1 LERLVATKH
10 QATTGG
16 DDQAD
21 TIADI
26 LLLLPNAPPADAEL
40 ILNIPARFAARAR
53 EAEAAGRDGE
63 AGRFAAVADVL
74 GDLLSGRIAS
84 DTTSPQPSAAT
95 PPITLA
101 SSDPAIATTAA
112 TTPDSSDG
120 RKSGPNADTLVRLAP
135 LTSPPEAMGIGRI
148 NDDPKTTPSNNELPD
163 GILPGTTPVVGSR
176 PVVSTPTVAAVGDM
190 RSQPL
195 VATIWP
201 RGTPSVLALL
211 AKLEQQITVDYAG
224 PLPSDDQADTIAD
237 ILLLLPSAPPA
248 DAKQV
253 LSTPARLAKRAR
265 EAAAAGRY
273 EQASRFAALSDVL
286 EGLLGS
292 NTSGDRAM
300 PKASRQPGE
309 EPSPAAPLGDPVVA
323 LAGER
328 DDANFIDHPLT
339 SRTRDGV
346 AVPMSGPVELGNQLP
361 VGEPAGRSNDDRSDV
376 GQMAVAEAPGRQ
388 EPVFVA
394 AQPMGSASAAALLAK
409 LEQQI
414 TSDLHATL
422 DESDTIADILLLLP
436 NAPPA
441 DANLVLNAPAR
452 FANRAREAESAGRHD
467 EADRFATLADVLD
480 GLLHGRAPD
489 ERAETRPHPDV
500 LLSAAALAN
509 PAVPAPPMPGTADSV
524 ARAPSDAL
532 AMVTAGPVAQAS
544 IVSTST
550 IAPTLDV
557 PGLDASEGATAPS
570 LSTRVTTRT
579 TAEPVGRESDSRPGA
594 AIQAGA
600 EVRLPP
606 TDANVPDVSR
616 RIPPAKQA
624 ASPFLPQT
632 ETARP
637 PPVPERLRVARLTD
651 SDANANFSG
660 TVSSSESTARRRTSA
675 KAPTAPAERASR
687 VAGPPAT
694 TISTATT
701 TTGDPQCRAIL
712 QKFSLGEDPSDAER
726 SYLRNGCHRG

>member
-1 LERLVATKH
+1 MLILMAGVWRFPHRGLAFHISVFACLLLVVTVQSVASYARDGNTQAFAAVSRGGPASASSLLVKLERLVATNH

-40 ILNIPARFAARAR
+40 ILNIPAHFAARAR

-63 AGRFAAVADVL
+63 AGRFAAVAAVL
-74 GDLLSGRIAS
+74 GDLLSGRTAS
-84 DTTSPQPSAAT
+84 DTTSPQPPAAT

-101 SSDPAIATTAA
+101 SSDPAIVTTAA
-112 TTPDSSDG
+112 TLPN
-120 RKSGPNADTLVRLAP
+120 SGDDAKAGQNAGTLIRLAP
-135 LTSPPEAMGIGRI
+135 LTSPSEAVGIGRI
-148 NDDPKTTPSNNELPD
+148 NDGPKTTPSSDELPD
-163 GILPGTTPVVGSR
+163 GILLGTTPVAGAR
-176 PVVSTPTVAAVGDM
+176 PAVNTPSDAAAADM

-201 RGTPSVLALL
+201 RGAPSVLALL
-211 AKLEQQITVDYAG
+211 AKLEQQITIDYAG

-253 LSTPARLAKRAR
+253 LSTPARLAQRGR

-273 EQASRFAALSDVL
+273 EQASRFAALADVL

-292 NTSGDRAM
+292 NTSGGRAM

-309 EPSPAAPLGDPVVA
+309 EPSPAAPSGDPVVA
-323 LAGER
+323 LAGEL
-328 DDANFIDHPLT
+328 DDANFKDHPST
-339 SRTRDGV
+339 SRTLAGV
-346 AVPMSGPVELGNQLP
+346 AVPMSRPGELGNQLP
-361 VGEPAGRSNDDRSDV
+361 VGEPAGRSNDDRSGA

-388 EPVFVA
+388 VPAFVA

-414 TSDLHATL
+414 ASAFHATL
-422 DESDTIADILLLLP
+422 DEFDTIADILLLLP

-489 ERAETRPHPDV
+489 ERPETPPHPDV
-500 LLSAAALAN
+500 SLSATALAN
-509 PAVPAPPMPGTADSV
+509 PAVPVPPVPGAPDSV

-532 AMVTAGPVAQAS
+532 AMVSAAPVAPSS

-557 PGLDASEGATAPS
+557 PVLHASDAGATAPS
-570 LSTRVTTRT
+570 LGTRVATRAP
-579 TAEPVGRESDSRPGA
+579 AEPAGRESDSHLGA
-594 AIQAGA
+594 VIQADA

-606 TDANVPDVSR
+606 TDANVPDVS
-616 RIPPAKQA
+616 
-624 ASPFLPQT
+624 T
-632 ETARP
+632 
-637 PPVPERLRVARLTD
+637 
-651 SDANANFSG
+651 
-660 TVSSSESTARRRTSA
+660 
-675 KAPTAPAERASR
+675 
-687 VAGPPAT
+687 
-694 TISTATT
+694 
-701 TTGDPQCRAIL
+701 
-712 QKFSLGEDPSDAER
+712 EDPPCEA
-726 SYLRNGCHRG
+726 GG